1 MPAEI
6 STPPLPAR
14 TAPLASEQDR
24 KITGHQVAYQL
35 ARVVPFEWMPLHG
48 GLRWQA
54 SVEDIYGDL
63 AIAVQAAVSAV
74 VAGLGDI
81 EEPYEGQHVVGGQG
95 REVTLRIEARPRRD
109 PRSRITAWV
118 GAVADITDRREAET
132 ELHALVDRYRLLVE
146 LSPDGIIVHQDAK
159 LVYIN
164 DRALEIMGAPS
175 PEAVLGRNITDF
187 LHPDSL
193 GETLER
199 ISALET
205 EGAYTSAIEAIVL
218 GVEGNPIE
226 VEATSVLTTWR
237 GSPAYQVILR
247 DIRERK
253 AVERDRAEAEAKS
266 AYAATHDVLTE
277 LPNRRLILSFL
288 DDALAETGEAERLSV
303 IFVDLDRFKLVND
316 NLGHQIGDLLL
327 QKVAER
333 LSASVGSDDLVG
345 RLAGDEFVVVSRDPR
360 DIDAAREFA
369 GELCRGLSDTR
380 FDVDGSDLAV
390 SASAGI
396 AFVSAGDSD
405 ADSLLR
411 EADLAMYLAKQRGR
425 QRVEVFDEHLR
436 TEAREAFELR
446 EELRRAIDEDG
457 LSVHYQPILAF
468 GDGTYPITGMEAL
481 ARWDH
486 SVLGSIS
493 PGRFV
498 PVAEES
504 GLVIGLGNFV
514 LRRACADLAKLRR
527 TYDWAEHLWVAV
539 NLASRQLLDPDLF
552 DRVNSALEVNGLE
565 PSALHLELTESA
577 MMENVDVVTD
587 TLDRLDEIG
596 IRLAIDDFGT
606 GYSSLAYL
614 KRFPVSE
621 VKIDRSF
628 VMAVEAEGE
637 DAEIVASTIDLAH
650 HLGKRVVAEGI
661 ETPGQLEVLRA
672 WGCDY
677 AQGFLFSKAVP
688 ADQLDE
694 TVERMRLEHS
704 GEFATRTYKKRLPI
718 SAERPHRSRAGE
730 R

>member
-1 MPAEI
+1 MPPEI

-14 TAPLASEQDR
+14 TAPLASRQDR

-63 AIAVQAAVSAV
+63 AIAVQAAVAAV
-74 VAGLGDI
+74 VAGLGEI
-81 EEPYEGQHVVGGQG
+81 EDAYEGEHIVGGQG

-109 PRSRITAWV
+109 PRGRITAWV
-118 GAVADITDRREAET
+118 GAVADVTERRVAET
-132 ELHALVDRYRLLVE
+132 ELQALVDRYKLLVE
-146 LSPDGIIVHQDAK
+146 LSPDGIIVHQDVK

-164 DRALEIMGAPS
+164 DTALEIMGAES
-175 PEAVLGRNITDF
+175 EESVLGRNITDF

-193 GETLER
+193 GDTLTR
-199 ISALET
+199 IMALEHD
-205 EGAYTSAIEAIVL
+205 GDHTSAIEAIVL
-218 GVEGNPIE
+218 DLQGNGIE

-237 GSPAYQVILR
+237 GAPAYQVILR

-253 AVERDRAEAEAKS
+253 AVERDRAEAEARS
-266 AYAATHDVLTE
+266 AYAATHDVLTG
-277 LPNRRLILSFL
+277 LPNRRMILSFL
-288 DDALAETGEAERLSV
+288 DDALAATGSEERLSV
-303 IFVDLDRFKLVND
+303 IFVDLDRFKAVND
-316 NLGHQIGDLLL
+316 NLGHQVGDVLL
-327 QKVAER
+327 QHVAER
-333 LSASVGSDDLVG
+333 LSAAVGSGDLVG
-345 RLAGDEFVVVSRDPR
+345 RLAGDEFVIVSGNLQNM
-360 DIDAAREFA
+360 DAARDFA
-369 GELCRGLSDTR
+369 GELCNTLSDTP
-380 FDVDGSDLAV
+380 FDVNGSELAV
-390 SASAGI
+390 TASAGI
-396 AFVSAGDSD
+396 AFVASGESD

-457 LSVHYQPILAF
+457 LSVHYQPILSF

-486 SVLGSIS
+486 SVHGSIS

-514 LRRACADLAKLRR
+514 LRRACADLAKLRE
-527 TYDWAEHLWVAV
+527 TYDWAENLWVAV
-539 NLASRQLLDPDLF
+539 NLASRQLLDPYLF
-552 DRVNSALEVNGLE
+552 DRVNAALEDNGLE

-628 VMAVEAEGE
+628 VMAVEAGGE

-661 ETPGQLEVLRA
+661 ETFGQLEVLRA

-677 AQGFLFSKAVP
+677 AQGFLFSKGVP

-694 TVERMRLEHS
+694 TVERMRQEHS
-704 GEFATRTYKKRLPI
+704 GEFATKTAKKRIPLT
-718 SAERPHRSRAGE
+718 AERPRRSRAGE